1 MVRTRALTAPT
12 STSAR
17 QEASEPATGVVA
29 RGRATTRG
37 RGRGRGRTSSRG
49 RGRAP
54 SPSDTRAVTPP
65 PTEEVVREGE
75 YGENEQVQNEEL
87 PFQPTPLMIN
97 QVLAYLSGLSD
108 QGQTPPV
115 FSAPAPQ
122 VPEVQH
128 AATVAPRMDA
138 SLEIGTFPRLTTGP
152 IMTNDQ
158 HELLSKFL
166 KLKPPVFKGAE
177 SEDAYDFLVDCHEL
191 LHKMGI
197 VERFGVEFVS
207 YQFQG
212 NAKMWWRSHV
222 ECQPTEAPP
231 MTWASFSSLFI
242 EKYIPRT
249 LRDRKR
255 DEFLS
260 LEQGRMWVNAYE
272 AKFRALPDMPLNF
285 VSVHKSGFVVL

>member
-1 MVRTRALTAPT
+1 MVRTRATTAPT

-17 QEASEPATGVVA
+17 QDASEPATETVA
-29 RGRATTRG
+29 RRGAVARG
-37 RGRGRGRTSSRG
+37 RGRGRGRTSSRR

-54 SPSDTRAVTPP
+54 SPSGTRAVTPP

-75 YGENEQVQNEEL
+75 EGENEQGQNEEM
-87 PFQPTPLMIN
+87 PPQPTPEMIN

-108 QGQTPPV
+108 QGQTPSV

-128 AATVAPRMDA
+128 AATMAPRMDA

-158 HELLSKFL
+158 HELFNKFL

-177 SEDAYDFLVDCHEL
+177 YEDAYDFLVDCHEL

-197 VERFGVEFVS
+197 VERFSVEFVT

-212 NAKMWWRSHV
+212 NAKIWW
-222 ECQPTEAPP
+222 
-231 MTWASFSSLFI
+231 
-242 EKYIPRT
+242 
-249 LRDRKR
+249 
-255 DEFLS
+255 
-260 LEQGRMWVNAYE
+260 
-272 AKFRALPDMPLNF
+272 
-285 VSVHKSGFVVL
+285 